1 MSQNIKLNMLVGAD
15 QTGITEL
22 SKIYRAY
29 RTMWRGYKAVVPK
42 LAKNIDVPRV
52 HAEYDMAMGRIAYY
66 KNKMMEIRA
75 QIYDKIHVFVE
86 RYAAAGHAQPAT
98 AATIAPTAPAVDQNM
113 VNEIRRQLD
122 ANPQLKAQVQAL
134 LLMLALQSGQ
144 PQQ

>member
-15 QTGITEL
+15 QSGITEL

-52 HAEYDMAMGRIAYY
+52 HAEYDVAMGRIAYY
-66 KNKMMEIRA
+66 KGKMMEIRA
-75 QIYDKIHVFVE
+75 QIYDKIHAFVE
-86 RYAAAGHAQPAT
+86 RYAAGSHAQPAT
-98 AATIAPTAPAVDQNM
+98 AAPAVAVDQNM

>member
-52 HAEYDMAMGRIAYY
+52 HAEYDVAMGRIAYY

-98 AATIAPTAPAVDQNM
+98 AAPAVAVDQNM

>member
-15 QTGITEL
+15 QSGITEL

-98 AATIAPTAPAVDQNM
+98 AAPAIAVDQNV

-134 LLMLALQSGQ
+134 LLTLALQAGQ

>member
-15 QTGITEL
+15 RSGITEL

-29 RTMWRGYKAVVPK
+29 RSVWRGYKAIVRK
-42 LAKNIDVPRV
+42 LQPNIDVPRV
-52 HAEYDMAMGRIAYY
+52 HAEYDMAMGRIANY

-75 QIYDKIHVFVE
+75 QIYDKIHAFVE
-86 RYAAAGHAQPAT
+86 RYAAGSHAQLAT
-98 AATIAPTAPAVDQNM
+98 AAPAVAVDQNV

-134 LLMLALQSGQ
+134 LLALALQAGQ

>member
-66 KNKMMEIRA
+66 KNKMLEIRT

-86 RYAAAGHAQPAT
+86 RYAAAGYAQPAT
-98 AATIAPTAPAVDQNM
+98 AAPVAPAVDQNL

-122 ANPQLKAQVQAL
+122 ADPQLKAQVQAL
-134 LLMLALQSGQ
+134 LLTLALQAGQ

>member
-15 QTGITEL
+15 QSGITEL

-52 HAEYDMAMGRIAYY
+52 HAEYDVAMGRIAYY

-75 QIYDKIHVFVE
+75 QIYDKIHAFVE
-86 RYAAAGHAQPAT
+86 RYAAGHAQPAP
-98 AATIAPTAPAVDQNM
+98 AAPAVAVDQNM

>member
-29 RTMWRGYKAVVPK
+29 RSVWRGYKAIVRK

-52 HAEYDMAMGRIAYY
+52 HAEYDVAMGRIAYY

-98 AATIAPTAPAVDQNM
+98 AAPAVDQNM

-134 LLMLALQSGQ
+134 LLMLAIQSGQ

>member
-15 QTGITEL
+15 QSGITEL

-29 RTMWRGYKAVVPK
+29 RSVWRGYKAIVRK
-42 LAKNIDVPRV
+42 LQPNIDVPRV
-52 HAEYDMAMGRIAYY
+52 HAEYDVAMGRIAYY
-66 KNKMMEIRA
+66 KGKMMEIRA
-75 QIYDKIHVFVE
+75 QIYDKIHAFVE
-86 RYAAAGHAQPAT
+86 RYAAAGHTQPAT
-98 AATIAPTAPAVDQNM
+98 AAPAVDQNM

-134 LLMLALQSGQ
+134 LLMLTLQSGQ

>member
-66 KNKMMEIRA
+66 KRKMMEIRA

-86 RYAAAGHAQPAT
+86 RYAAAGYAQPAT
-98 AATIAPTAPAVDQNM
+98 AAPAVAVDQNL
-113 VNEIRRQLD
+113 VNELRRQLD
-122 ANPQLKAQVQAL
+122 SNPQLKAQVQAL
-134 LLMLALQSGQ
+134 LLALALQAGQ

>member
-42 LAKNIDVPRV
+42 LAKNIDIPRV
-52 HAEYDMAMGRIAYY
+52 HAEYDVAMGRIAYY

-75 QIYDKIHVFVE
+75 QIYDKIHAFVE
-86 RYAAAGHAQPAT
+86 RYAAASHAQPAT
-98 AATIAPTAPAVDQNM
+98 AAPAVAVDQNM

>member
-52 HAEYDMAMGRIAYY
+52 HAEYDVAMGRIAYY

-75 QIYDKIHVFVE
+75 QIYDKIHAFVE
-86 RYAAAGHAQPAT
+86 RYAAAAHAQPAT
-98 AATIAPTAPAVDQNM
+98 AAPAVAVDQNM

>member
-15 QTGITEL
+15 QSGITEL

-29 RTMWRGYKAVVPK
+29 RTMWRGYKAIVPK

-52 HAEYDMAMGRIAYY
+52 HAEYDVAMGRIAYY

-86 RYAAAGHAQPAT
+86 RYAVAGYAQPAT
-98 AATIAPTAPAVDQNM
+98 AAPAVDQNM
-113 VNEIRRQLD
+113 VNTLRTLFD

-134 LLMLALQSGQ
+134 LAIVALQSV
-144 PQQ
+144 QQH

>member
-29 RTMWRGYKAVVPK
+29 RTIWRGYKGIVRK
-42 LAKNIDVPRV
+42 LQPNIDVPRV
-52 HAEYDMAMGRIAYY
+52 HAEYDVAMGRIAYY

-75 QIYDKIHVFVE
+75 QIYDKIHAFVE
-86 RYAAAGHAQPAT
+86 RYAAGSHAQPAT
-98 AATIAPTAPAVDQNM
+98 AAPAVAVDQNL

-134 LLMLALQSGQ
+134 LLTLALQAGQ

>member
-15 QTGITEL
+15 RTGITEL

-86 RYAAAGHAQPAT
+86 RYAAAGYAQPAPAAP
-98 AATIAPTAPAVDQNM
+98 AATTAPAVDQNM
-113 VNEIRRQLD
+113 VHMLRSLLD
-122 ANPQLKAQVQAL
+122 ANPQLKAQLQAL
-134 LLMLALQSGQ
+134 ASLIVV
-144 PQQ
+144 QQQR

>member
-15 QTGITEL
+15 QSGITEL

-29 RTMWRGYKAVVPK
+29 RTMWRGYKAIVPK

-52 HAEYDMAMGRIAYY
+52 HAEYDVAMGRIAYY

-86 RYAAAGHAQPAT
+86 RYAAAGYAQPAT
-98 AATIAPTAPAVDQNM
+98 AAPAVDQNM
-113 VNEIRRQLD
+113 VNTLRTLFD

-134 LLMLALQSGQ
+134 LAIVALQSV
-144 PQQ
+144 QQH

>member
-52 HAEYDMAMGRIAYY
+52 HAEYDAAMVRIAYY

-86 RYAAAGHAQPAT
+86 RYAAGHAQPA
-98 AATIAPTAPAVDQNM
+98 AAVPAVAVDQNM

>member
-29 RTMWRGYKAVVPK
+29 RSVWRGYKAIVRK
-42 LAKNIDVPRV
+42 LQPNIDVPRV
-52 HAEYDMAMGRIAYY
+52 HAEYDVAMGRIAYY

-86 RYAAAGHAQPAT
+86 RYAAAGYAQPAT
-98 AATIAPTAPAVDQNM
+98 AAPAVDQNM

-134 LLMLALQSGQ
+134 LLMLTLQSGQ

>member
-15 QTGITEL
+15 QSGITEL

-29 RTMWRGYKAVVPK
+29 RTMWRGYKAIVPK

-52 HAEYDMAMGRIAYY
+52 HAEYDVAMGRIAYY

-86 RYAAAGHAQPAT
+86 RYTAAGHAQPTT
-98 AATIAPTAPAVDQNM
+98 AAPAVDQNL
-113 VNEIRRQLD
+113 VNTLRTLFD

-134 LLMLALQSGQ
+134 LAIVALQSV
-144 PQQ
+144 QQHQ

>member
-29 RTMWRGYKAVVPK
+29 RTVWRGYKAIVRK
-42 LAKNIDVPRV
+42 LQPNIDVPRV
-52 HAEYDMAMGRIAYY
+52 HAEYDVAMGRIAYY
-66 KNKMMEIRA
+66 KNKMMEIRT

-86 RYAAAGHAQPAT
+86 RYAAAGYAQPAS
-98 AATIAPTAPAVDQNM
+98 AAPAVDQNM

-122 ANPQLKAQVQAL
+122 SNPQLKAQVQAL

>member
-98 AATIAPTAPAVDQNM
+98 AAPAVAVDQNM

>member
-15 QTGITEL
+15 QSGITEL

-66 KNKMMEIRA
+66 KGKMMEIRA
-75 QIYDKIHVFVE
+75 QIYNKIHVFVE

-98 AATIAPTAPAVDQNM
+98 TATIAPTAPAVDQNM
-113 VNEIRRQLD
+113 VNEIRQQLD

-144 PQQ
+144 PQR

>member
-1 MSQNIKLNMLVGAD
+1 MSQNIKLNMLIGAD

-86 RYAAAGHAQPAT
+86 RYAAAGYAQPAP
-98 AATIAPTAPAVDQNM
+98 AAPAVDQNM

>member
-66 KNKMMEIRA
+66 KRKMMEIRA
-75 QIYDKIHVFVE
+75 QIYDKIHVHVE
-86 RYAAAGHAQPAT
+86 RYAATGHAQPVT
-98 AATIAPTAPAVDQNM
+98 AAPAVAVDQNI

-134 LLMLALQSGQ
+134 LLMLALQAGQ
-144 PQQ
+144 LQR

>member
-15 QTGITEL
+15 RTGITEL

-29 RTMWRGYKAVVPK
+29 RTMWHGYKAVVPK

-66 KNKMMEIRA
+66 KRKMMEIRT
-75 QIYDKIHVFVE
+75 QIYNKIHVFVE
-86 RYAAAGHAQPAT
+86 RYAAAGHAQPVT
-98 AATIAPTAPAVDQNM
+98 AAPAPASVPAVDQNM

-134 LLMLALQSGQ
+134 LLTLALQAGQ

>member
-52 HAEYDMAMGRIAYY
+52 HAEYDVAMGRIAYY

-75 QIYDKIHVFVE
+75 QIYDKIHAFVE
-86 RYAAAGHAQPAT
+86 RYAAASHAQPAP
-98 AATIAPTAPAVDQNM
+98 AAPAVAVDQNM